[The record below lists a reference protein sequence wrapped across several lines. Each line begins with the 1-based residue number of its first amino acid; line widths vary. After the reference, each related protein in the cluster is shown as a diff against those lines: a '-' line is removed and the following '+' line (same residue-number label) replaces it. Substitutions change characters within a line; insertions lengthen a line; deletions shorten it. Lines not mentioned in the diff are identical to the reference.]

1 MEKGLEGLSGA
12 YEEEHKRQLAMMEE
26 RLKGRSDLVK
36 EALEAKKLEALRKA
50 EQAELEKRREHDM
63 IRESRKKKTQL
74 LETITKN
81 QNLILKGCYSR
92 PLYTFNKKVHEQHLK
107 NNDMAQLLNNQSA
120 EMKEQVMTR
129 LLKKVTDLEEKVT
142 LDSTKKP
149 ERQNSLL
156 QRLQKRG
163 TESRA
168 VSDNQSN
175 HSSDKTNN
183 AKQLIG
189 SLFKTK
195 RSNA

>member
-92 PLYTFNKKVHEQHLK
+92 PLYTFNKKVHEQHLQ

>member
-1 MEKGLEGLSGA
+1 
-12 YEEEHKRQLAMMEE
+12 
-26 RLKGRSDLVK
+26 
-36 EALEAKKLEALRKA
+36 
-50 EQAELEKRREHDM
+50 
-63 IRESRKKKTQL
+63 
-74 LETITKN
+74 
-81 QNLILKGCYSR
+81 
-92 PLYTFNKKVHEQHLK
+92 
-107 NNDMAQLLNNQSA
+107 MAQLLNNQSA